1 MAAVAGVTTAGGF
14 VYDLYLQD
22 GSFLEGFGHWA
33 LLKPGDDVE
42 VEHHP
47 VHIERVLR
55 VEGEHYVVYAT
66 RGHHH

>member
-1 MAAVAGVTTAGGF
+1 VSAIGVTTAGGF

-42 VEHHP
+42 VEHRP
-47 VHIERVLR
+47 VHVERVLR

-66 RGHHH
+66 RGQHH

>member
-1 MAAVAGVTTAGGF
+1 MSTIGVTTAGGF

-22 GSFLEGFGHWA
+22 GSFLEGFPHWA
-33 LLKPGDDVE
+33 LLKPGDDVD
-42 VEHHP
+42 VDHRP
-47 VHIERVLR
+47 VHVERVLR